1 MLLSLQ
7 EECTISYNAIFD
19 VGLFV
24 VALQIEDFLSPS
36 DTTPLSSVPLQF
48 LVDVFTTGGSCASQ
62 PMLVAG
68 ETPPDGSCIPVA
80 FDTTFSA
87 GIVATPGEPGLRL
100 MGLHCDYN

>member
-1 MLLSLQ
+1 MSRIVSALLI
-7 EECTISYNAIFD
+7 C
-19 VGLFV
+19 
-24 VALQIEDFLSPS
+24 
-36 DTTPLSSVPLQF
+36 F

-68 ETPPDGSCIPVA
+68 ETPPDGSCVPVA

-100 MGLHCDYN
+100 MGLQGLHCDYN